1 MRKPL
6 GSFVWIVKPY
16 SKPLQLWKASKNFQS
31 SLEEIG
37 KLYLQHEVLK
47 AQIHNFIVNWFKGK
61 WRYLVQ
67 QSDNDI
73 QQIETIVCQ
82 KNEKTTCRTED
93 FDDAPKDSTTCKQ
106 IFSTR
111 KLLAVDENGVVSV
124 DSFQL
129 PSACLCRYTLVRN
142 GF

>member
-1 MRKPL
+1 M
-6 GSFVWIVKPY
+6 
-16 SKPLQLWKASKNFQS
+16 
-31 SLEEIG
+31 
-37 KLYLQHEVLK
+37 
-47 AQIHNFIVNWFKGK
+47 
-61 WRYLVQ
+61 VQ

-82 KNEKTTCRTED
+82 KGEKTTCRTED

-129 PSACLCRYTLVRN
+129 PSACLCRYNLVRN
-142 GF
+142 YF